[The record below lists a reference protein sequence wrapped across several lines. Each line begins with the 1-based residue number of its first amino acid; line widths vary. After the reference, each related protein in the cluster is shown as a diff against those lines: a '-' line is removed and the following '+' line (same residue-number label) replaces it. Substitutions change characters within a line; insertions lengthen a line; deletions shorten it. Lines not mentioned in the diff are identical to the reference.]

1 MTEIRK
7 RKEPIIKTL
16 KEKFAKEEECGEDW
30 RIPIKEAL
38 LSERTIEGLKSVKDY
53 ALVKG

>member
-1 MTEIRK
+1 MVEIRK
-7 RKEPIIKTL
+7 RKEPIIETL